1 MSGKGSVICSSL
13 TTQGERALRTAPIA
27 VFRRRNEAPSYGRN
41 TRAAGRV
48 CPVAIHKVA
57 RRKLMALDSAE
68 SRDTI
73 RAIPGN
79 EWEKLTADREGQES
93 IRVNDQ
99 YRVCF
104 TWTDEGPADVEITD
118 YH

>member
-1 MSGKGSVICSSL
+1 VVRLRLACILSVKEDVSRQEHACRGPSVPRRDS
-13 TTQGERALRTAPIA
+13 QG
-27 VFRRRNEAPSYGRN
+27 
-41 TRAAGRV
+41 RAAQTDD
-48 CPVAIHKVA
+48 P
-57 RRKLMALDSAE
+57 LDSAE
-68 SRDTI
+68 SRETI